1 MIPEPYSE
9 FVVPAWGVVR
19 WWGMLLAAGVLAGAW
34 VARWRA
40 GRMGLDVKHALPLL
54 VAAVAAGILGAR
66 VYYLVFEWER
76 RFADEP
82 GLAWQI
88 WEGGVAL
95 HGALVGGLVAMAV
108 YARLAR
114 LDFGHWLDAAALGLP
129 LGIAIAR
136 WGDYFNQQSF
146 GVPTDLPWAL
156 SIEEEYRPL
165 LYLEQNGFH
174 PTFLYESLWA
184 LVVFLGAL
192 AVVRRGL
199 GLHRGDLAL
208 GVLAAYS
215 VGRFWIESIRADPLI
230 VGEGLRLA
238 MIVSAAIATGGLG
251 TMLLRRVVRRRPGRM
266 FHVKHRWRRT
276 VT

>member
-9 FVVPAWGVVR
+9 FIIPAWGVVR
-19 WWGMLLAAGVLAGAW
+19 WWGVLLAAGVLAGAW
-34 VARWRA
+34 VARWQAR
-40 GRMGLDVKHALPLL
+40 RLGLDTRHGAPLL
-54 VAAVAAGILGAR
+54 AGAVAAGILGAR
-66 VYYLVFEWER
+66 LYYLVFEWER

-82 GLAWQI
+82 ELAWRI

-95 HGALVGGLVAMAV
+95 HGALAGGLLGMAI
-108 YARLAR
+108 YAWLAR
-114 LDFGHWLDAAALGLP
+114 LDFVRWIEAAALGLP

-184 LVVFLGAL
+184 LAVFLGAL
-192 AVVRRGL
+192 AVVRSG
-199 GLHRGDLAL
+199 HRLRPEDMAL

-215 VGRFWIESIRADPLI
+215 VGRFWIESIRADPII
-230 VGEGLRLA
+230 VDEGLRLA
-238 MIVSAAIATGGLG
+238 MIVSAGIAAGGIGALV
-251 TMLLRRVVRRRPGRM
+251 LRRWPGRM
-266 FHVKHRWRRT
+266 FHVKHSG
-276 VT
+276 

>member
-19 WWGMLLAAGVLAGAW
+19 WWGVVLAAGVLAGAW

-40 GRMGLDVKHALPLL
+40 ERLGLDVRHAAPLL

-95 HGALVGGLVAMAV
+95 HGALAGGMLAMGV
-108 YARLAR
+108 YAWRAR
-114 LDFGHWLDAAALGLP
+114 IDFLRWIDAAAVGFP
-129 LGIAIAR
+129 LSLTIAR

-156 SIEEEYRPL
+156 AIEEEYRPL

-184 LVVFLGAL
+184 LVVFAATL
-192 AVVRRGL
+192 AVARFGRGL
-199 GLHRGDLAL
+199 RPGDLAQ

-215 VGRFWIESIRADPLI
+215 VGRFWIEAIRADPII

-238 MIVSAAIATGGLG
+238 MIVSAGIATFGIGAL
-251 TMLLRRVVRRRPGRM
+251 MLRRRPGRM
-266 FHVKHRWRRT
+266 FHVRHSG
-276 VT
+276 

>member
-1 MIPEPYSE
+1 M
-9 FVVPAWGVVR
+9 
-19 WWGMLLAAGVLAGAW
+19 
-34 VARWRA
+34 ARWQA
-40 GRMGLDVKHALPLL
+40 GRTGLDPRQALPLL
-54 VAAVAAGILGAR
+54 VVAVPAGILGAR
-66 VYYLVFEWER
+66 IYYLVFEWER

-82 GLAWQI
+82 ELAWQI

-95 HGALVGGLVAMAV
+95 HGAFLGGLLGMAV

-114 LDFGHWLDAAALGLP
+114 LDPLRWLDAAALGLP

-156 SIEEEYRPL
+156 SVDEQYRPL

-192 AVVRRGL
+192 AVVRRWRGL
-199 GLHRGDLAL
+199 RPGDLTP

-215 VGRFWIESIRADPLI
+215 LGRFWIESIRADPII

-238 MIVSAAIATGGLG
+238 MIVSAAIVAGGLG
-251 TMLLRRVVRRRPGRM
+251 ALMLRRWAGRM
-266 FHVKHRWRRT
+266 SHAKHSA
-276 VT
+276 

>member
-9 FVVPAWGVVR
+9 FIVPAWGVLR
-19 WWGMLLAAGVLAGAW
+19 WWSVLLAVGVVAGAW
-34 VARWRA
+34 VARWQAR
-40 GRMGLDVKHALPLL
+40 RIGLDVGHALPLL
-54 VAAVAAGILGAR
+54 VASVVAGILGAR

-82 GLAWQI
+82 ALAWQI

-95 HGALVGGLVAMAV
+95 HGALLGGLLAMVV

-114 LDFGHWLDAAALGLP
+114 LDLLPWLDATAPGLP
-129 LGIAIAR
+129 PGIAIAR

-156 SIEEEYRPL
+156 SVDEQFRPL

-199 GLHRGDLAL
+199 ELRRGDLAL

-215 VGRFWIESIRADPLI
+215 LGRFWIESIRADPII

-238 MIVSAAIATGGLG
+238 MIVSAAIVAGGLG
-251 TMLLRRVVRRRPGRM
+251 ALMLRRWAGRM
-266 FHVKHRWRRT
+266 SHAKHSA
-276 VT
+276 

>member
-1 MIPEPYSE
+1 M
-9 FVVPAWGVVR
+9 
-19 WWGMLLAAGVLAGAW
+19 
-34 VARWRA
+34 ARWQA
-40 GRMGLDVKHALPLL
+40 GRTGLDPRQALPLL
-54 VAAVAAGILGAR
+54 VVTVPAGILGAR
-66 VYYLVFEWER
+66 IYYLAFEWER

-82 GLAWQI
+82 ELAWKI

-95 HGALVGGLVAMAV
+95 HGALAGGVLALAL

-114 LDFGHWLDAAALGLP
+114 LDVPGWLDAAALGFP
-129 LGIAIAR
+129 LAVAIAR

-156 SIEEEYRPL
+156 SVDEQFRPL

-199 GLHRGDLAL
+199 ELRRGDLAL

-215 VGRFWIESIRADPLI
+215 VGRFWIEAIRSDPII

-238 MIVSAAIATGGLG
+238 MIVSAAIVAGGLG
-251 TMLLRRVVRRRPGRM
+251 ALVLRRWAGRM
-266 FHVKHRWRRT
+266 SHAKHSA
-276 VT
+276 

>member
-9 FVVPAWGVVR
+9 FIVPAWGLLR
-19 WWGMLLAAGVLAGAW
+19 WWSVLLVVGALAGAR
-34 VARWRA
+34 VARWQA
-40 GRMGLDVKHALPLL
+40 GRTGLDPRQALPLL
-54 VAAVAAGILGAR
+54 VVTVPAGILGAR

-82 GLAWQI
+82 ELAWQI

-95 HGALVGGLVAMAV
+95 HGAMAGGLLALAI

-114 LDFGHWLDAAALGLP
+114 LDLLSWLDAAALGFP
-129 LGIAIAR
+129 LGLVIAR

-156 SIEEEYRPL
+156 SVDELYRPL

-174 PTFLYESLWA
+174 PTFLYESLWT

-192 AVVRRGL
+192 ALVRRGR
-199 GLHRGDLAL
+199 GLRSGDLAL

-215 VGRFWIESIRADPLI
+215 VGRFWIESIRADPII

-238 MIVSAAIATGGLG
+238 MIVSAGITTAGIGALV
-251 TMLLRRVVRRRPGRM
+251 LRRRPGRM
-266 FHVKHRWRRT
+266 FHVKHSG
-276 VT
+276 

>member
-1 MIPEPYSE
+1 MLPEPYSA
-9 FVVPAWGVVR
+9 FIVPEWGVLR
-19 WWGMLLAAGVLAGAW
+19 WWSVLLAAGVLAGAW
-34 VARWRA
+34 VARWQA
-40 GRMGLDVKHALPLL
+40 GRIGLETQHAVPLL
-54 VAAVAAGILGAR
+54 VVAVATGILGAR

-82 GLAWQI
+82 ELAWQI

-95 HGALVGGLVAMAV
+95 HGALVGGLLGMAIYSWLRRV
-108 YARLAR
+108 
-114 LDFGHWLDAAALGLP
+114 DFVRWIDAAALGLP

-146 GVPTDLPWAL
+146 GVPTELPWAL
-156 SIEEEYRPL
+156 SIKEEYRPL

-184 LVVFLGAL
+184 LVVFGAAL
-192 AVVRRGL
+192 AATRFGRGL
-199 GLHRGDLAL
+199 WPGDLAL

-215 VGRFWIESIRADPLI
+215 VGRFWIESIRADPII

-238 MIVSAAIATGGLG
+238 MIVSAGIATAGIGVL
-251 TMLLRRVVRRRPGRM
+251 LLRRWPGRM
-266 FHVKHRWRRT
+266 FHVKHPA
-276 VT
+276 

>member
-9 FVVPAWGVVR
+9 YILPAWGVVR
-19 WWGMLLAAGVLAGAW
+19 WWGALLAVGVLAGAW
-34 VARWRA
+34 AARWQA
-40 GRMGLDVKHALPLL
+40 GRAGLDVRHVLPLL
-54 VAAVAAGILGAR
+54 VVAVPAGILGAR
-66 VYYLVFEWER
+66 IHYLVFEWER

-82 GLAWQI
+82 ELAWKI

-95 HGALVGGLVAMAV
+95 HGALIGGVVAMAL

-114 LDFGHWLDAAALGLP
+114 LDLLGWLDAAALGLP
-129 LGIAIAR
+129 LSVAIAR

-156 SIEEEYRPL
+156 SIEQEYRPL
-165 LYLEQNGFH
+165 LFLEQNGFH

-184 LVVFLGAL
+184 LTVFLGAL
-192 AVVRRGL
+192 AFTKRGL
-199 GLHRGDLAL
+199 RPGDLAL

-215 VGRFWIESIRADPLI
+215 VGRFWIEAIRADPII

-238 MIVSAAIATGGLG
+238 MIVSAGIATVGIGGLV
-251 TMLLRRVVRRRPGRM
+251 LRRWPGRM
-266 FHVKHRWRRT
+266 FHVKHSG
-276 VT
+276 

>member
-1 MIPEPYSE
+1 M
-9 FVVPAWGVVR
+9 
-19 WWGMLLAAGVLAGAW
+19 
-34 VARWRA
+34 ARWQA
-40 GRMGLDVKHALPLL
+40 GRTGLDPRQALPLL
-54 VAAVAAGILGAR
+54 VVTVPAGILGAR
-66 VYYLVFEWER
+66 IYYLVFEWER

-82 GLAWQI
+82 ELAWHI

-95 HGALVGGLVAMAV
+95 HGAMAGALLAVAV
-108 YARLAR
+108 YSLLAR
-114 LDFGHWLDAAALGLP
+114 LDFVRWVDAAALGLP

-156 SIEEEYRPL
+156 SVDELYRPL

-199 GLHRGDLAL
+199 ALRRGDLAL

-215 VGRFWIESIRADPLI
+215 VGRFWIESIRADPII

-238 MIVSAAIATGGLG
+238 MIVSAGIATAGIGVL
-251 TMLLRRVVRRRPGRM
+251 LLRRWPGRM
-266 FHVKHRWRRT
+266 FHVKHSG
-276 VT
+276 

>member
-9 FVVPAWGVVR
+9 FVVPAWGVLR
-19 WWGMLLAAGVLAGAW
+19 WWSVLLAVGVLAGAW
-34 VARWRA
+34 AARWQA
-40 GRMGLDVKHALPLL
+40 GRLGLDVRHVLPLL

-82 GLAWQI
+82 ELAWQI

-95 HGALVGGLVAMAV
+95 HGALAGGLLAVAV
-108 YARLAR
+108 YSWLAR
-114 LDFGHWLDAAALGLP
+114 LDLLRWVDAAALGLP

-146 GVPTDLPWAL
+146 GIPTDLPWAL
-156 SIEEEYRPL
+156 SIDEEFRPL

-174 PTFLYESLWA
+174 PTFFYESVWA
-184 LVVFLGAL
+184 LAVFLGAL
-192 AVVRRGL
+192 VVVRRGL
-199 GLHRGDLAL
+199 RPGDLAL

-215 VGRFWIESIRADPLI
+215 VGRFWIESIRADPII

-238 MIVSAAIATGGLG
+238 MIVSAAVATGGIG
-251 TMLLRRVVRRRPGRM
+251 MLMLRRWPGRM
-266 FHVKHRWRRT
+266 FHVKHSG
-276 VT
+276 

>member
-9 FVVPAWGVVR
+9 FIVPACGVLR
-19 WWGMLLAAGVLAGAW
+19 WWSVLLVVGVLAGAR
-34 VARWRA
+34 VARWQA
-40 GRMGLDVKHALPLL
+40 GRLGLDRKQALPLL
-54 VAAVAAGILGAR
+54 VVTVPAGILGAR
-66 VYYLVFEWER
+66 IYYLVFEWER

-82 GLAWQI
+82 ELAWQV

-95 HGALVGGLVAMAV
+95 HGALLGGLLGMAV

-114 LDFGHWLDAAALGLP
+114 LDLLRWLDATALGLP
-129 LGIAIAR
+129 LGIGIAR

-156 SIEEEYRPL
+156 SVEEQFRPL

-199 GLHRGDLAL
+199 VLRRGDLAL

-215 VGRFWIESIRADPLI
+215 VGRFWIESIRADPII
-230 VGEGLRLA
+230 VGEGLHLA
-238 MIVSAAIATGGLG
+238 MIVSAAIAVGGLG
-251 TMLLRRVVRRRPGRM
+251 VLLLRRWPGRM
-266 FHVKHRWRRT
+266 FHVKHSA
-276 VT
+276 

>member
-19 WWGMLLAAGVLAGAW
+19 WWSALLTVGVLAGAW
-34 VARWRA
+34 VARWQAERA
-40 GRMGLDVKHALPLL
+40 GLDTRHAVPLL

-66 VYYLVFEWER
+66 IYYLVFEWER

-95 HGALVGGLVAMAV
+95 HGALVGGLLAMAV
-108 YARLAR
+108 HARLAR
-114 LDFGHWLDAAALGLP
+114 LDFVRWLDAAALGLP

-156 SIEEEYRPL
+156 SIEEQFRPL
-165 LYLEQNGFH
+165 LYLEENGFH
-174 PTFLYESLWA
+174 PTFFYESVWA
-184 LVVFLGAL
+184 LVVFASAL
-192 AVVRRGL
+192 AVTRSARRL
-199 GLHRGDLAL
+199 RPGDLAL

-215 VGRFWIESIRADPLI
+215 VGRFWIESIRADPII

-238 MIVSAAIATGGLG
+238 MIVSAGIATAGIGALV
-251 TMLLRRVVRRRPGRM
+251 LRRWHGRM
-266 FHVKHRWRRT
+266 FHVKYSS
-276 VT
+276 

>member
-9 FVVPAWGVVR
+9 FVVPEWGVLR
-19 WWGMLLAAGVLAGAW
+19 WWSLLLAVGVLAGAW
-34 VARWRA
+34 VARQQA
-40 GRMGLDVKHALPLL
+40 GRRGLDQGHVLPLL
-54 VAAVAAGILGAR
+54 VVAVAAGILGAR
-66 VYYLVFEWER
+66 IYYLIFEWER

-82 GLAWQI
+82 ELAWKI

-95 HGALVGGLVAMAV
+95 HGALIGGVLAMAV

-114 LDFGHWLDAAALGLP
+114 LDLLGWLDAAALGLP
-129 LGIAIAR
+129 LSVAIAR

-156 SIEEEYRPL
+156 SVDELYRPL

-174 PTFLYESLWA
+174 PTFIYESLWA

-192 AVVRRGL
+192 TVLRRGL
-199 GLHRGDLAL
+199 RPGDLAL

-215 VGRFWIESIRADPLI
+215 VGRFWIEAIRADPII

-238 MIVSAAIATGGLG
+238 MIVSAGIATVGIGGLV
-251 TMLLRRVVRRRPGRM
+251 LRRWPGRM
-266 FHVKHRWRRT
+266 FHVKHSD
-276 VT
+276 

>member
-9 FVVPAWGVVR
+9 YILPAWGVVR
-19 WWGMLLAAGVLAGAW
+19 WWGALLAVGVLAGAW
-34 VARWRA
+34 VARWQA
-40 GRMGLDVKHALPLL
+40 GRAGLDVRHVLPLL
-54 VAAVAAGILGAR
+54 VVAIPTGILGAR
-66 VYYLVFEWER
+66 IYYLVFEWER

-82 GLAWQI
+82 ELAWKI

-95 HGALVGGLVAMAV
+95 HGALIGGVVAMAL

-114 LDFGHWLDAAALGLP
+114 IDLLGWLDAAALGLP
-129 LGIAIAR
+129 LSVAIAR

-156 SIEEEYRPL
+156 SIEQEYRPL

-174 PTFLYESLWA
+174 PTFLYESLWV
-184 LVVFLGAL
+184 LTVFLGAL
-192 AVVRRGL
+192 AFTKRGL
-199 GLHRGDLAL
+199 RPGDLAL

-215 VGRFWIESIRADPLI
+215 VGRFWIEAIRADPII

-238 MIVSAAIATGGLG
+238 MIVSAALFSGGLAA
-251 TMLLRRVVRRRPGRM
+251 LVLRRWPGRM
-266 FHVKHRWRRT
+266 FHVKHSD
-276 VT
+276 

>member
-1 MIPEPYSE
+1 M
-9 FVVPAWGVVR
+9 
-19 WWGMLLAAGVLAGAW
+19 LAAV
-34 VARWRA
+34 
-40 GRMGLDVKHALPLL
+40 P
-54 VAAVAAGILGAR
+54 AGILGAR
-66 VYYLVFEWER
+66 IYYLVFEWER

-82 GLAWQI
+82 ELAWQI

-95 HGALVGGLVAMAV
+95 HGALAGGLLAIAI

-114 LDFGHWLDAAALGLP
+114 LELLPCLDATALGLP

-156 SIEEEYRPL
+156 SVDEQYRPL

-174 PTFLYESLWA
+174 PTFLYESLWT

-192 AVVRRGL
+192 ALVRRGC
-199 GLHRGDLAL
+199 GLRSGDLAL

-215 VGRFWIESIRADPLI
+215 MGRFWIESIRADPII

-238 MIVSAAIATGGLG
+238 MIVSAGMATTGIGAL
-251 TMLLRRVVRRRPGRM
+251 LLRRWPGRM
-266 FHVKHRWRRT
+266 FHVKHSG
-276 VT
+276 

>member
-1 MIPEPYSE
+1 MPEPYSE
-9 FVVPAWGVVR
+9 FIVPAWGVLR
-19 WWGMLLAAGVLAGAW
+19 WWSVLLAVGVLAGAW
-34 VARWRA
+34 VARWQA
-40 GRMGLDVKHALPLL
+40 GRSGLDRRHALPLL
-54 VAAVAAGILGAR
+54 LVAVPAGILGAR
-66 VYYLVFEWER
+66 IYYLVFEWER

-82 GLAWQI
+82 GLAWQV

-95 HGALVGGLVAMAV
+95 HGALAGGLLAMAL
-108 YARLAR
+108 YAWLRR
-114 LDFGHWLDAAALGLP
+114 LDFLRWIDAAALGFP
-129 LGIAIAR
+129 LGMGIAR

-156 SIEEEYRPL
+156 SVDELYRPL

-192 AVVRRGL
+192 AVVRKGRGL
-199 GLHRGDLAL
+199 RPGDLAL

-215 VGRFWIESIRADPLI
+215 VGRFWIEGIRADPII

-238 MIVSAAIATGGLG
+238 MMVSASITTGGVGGL
-251 TMLLRRVVRRRPGRM
+251 LLRRVVRRQP
-266 FHVKHRWRRT
+266 T
-276 VT
+276 S

>member
-9 FVVPAWGVVR
+9 FVVPAWGALR
-19 WWGMLLAAGVLAGAW
+19 WWSVLLAVGVLAGAW
-34 VARWRA
+34 VARWQA
-40 GRMGLDVKHALPLL
+40 GRLGLDVRHVLPLL

-82 GLAWQI
+82 ELAWQI

-95 HGALVGGLVAMAV
+95 HGALAGGLLAVAV
-108 YARLAR
+108 YSWLAR
-114 LDFGHWLDAAALGLP
+114 LDFARWVDAAALGLP

-156 SIEEEYRPL
+156 SIEEEFRPL

-174 PTFLYESLWA
+174 PTFLLESLWA
-184 LVVFLGAL
+184 LAVFLGAL
-192 AVVRRGL
+192 AVVRRGV
-199 GLHRGDLAL
+199 RPGDLAL

-215 VGRFWIESIRADPLI
+215 VGRFWIELIRADPII

-238 MIVSAAIATGGLG
+238 MIVSAAVATGGTG
-251 TMLLRRVVRRRPGRM
+251 MLMLRRWQGRK
-266 FHVKHRWRRT
+266 FHVKHPG
-276 VT
+276 

>member
-1 MIPEPYSE
+1 MPEPYSE
-9 FVVPAWGVVR
+9 FIVPAWGVLR
-19 WWGMLLAAGVLAGAW
+19 WWSVLLAVGVLAGAW
-34 VARWRA
+34 VGRWQA
-40 GRMGLDVKHALPLL
+40 GRWGLDARHALPLL
-54 VAAVAAGILGAR
+54 VVAVPAGILGAR

-82 GLAWQI
+82 GLAWKI

-95 HGALVGGLVAMAV
+95 HGALVGGLLAMAI
-108 YARLAR
+108 YAWWARLESLR
-114 LDFGHWLDAAALGLP
+114 WLDAAALGFP
-129 LGIAIAR
+129 LAVAIAR

-146 GVPTDLPWAL
+146 GAPTNLPWAL
-156 SIEEEYRPL
+156 SVNEEYRPL

-192 AVVRRGL
+192 AVVRRGR
-199 GLHRGDLAL
+199 GLRAGDLAL

-215 VGRFWIESIRADPLI
+215 VGRFWIEAIRADPII

-238 MIVSAAIATGGLG
+238 MIVSAGIVSGGVG
-251 TMLLRRVVRRRPGRM
+251 TLLLRRWHPRM
-266 FHVKHRWRRT
+266 FHVKHLP
-276 VT
+276 